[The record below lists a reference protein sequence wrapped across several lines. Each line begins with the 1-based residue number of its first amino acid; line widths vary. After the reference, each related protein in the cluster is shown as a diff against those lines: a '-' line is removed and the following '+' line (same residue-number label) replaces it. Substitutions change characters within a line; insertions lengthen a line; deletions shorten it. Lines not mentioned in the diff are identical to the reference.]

1 MFHINALPNSPSI
14 CVLGENDLKEL
25 SSTGKELQAT
35 VTSGLNMWRAPEGN
49 GVTTSTGE
57 VWLGACRRYD
67 DRTSRRLAAWDWIQM
82 NFAAFAQSMQTSVS
96 AELSENPR

>member
-1 MFHINALPNSPSI
+1 MESP
-14 CVLGENDLKEL
+14 LR
-25 SSTGKELQAT
+25 Q
-35 VTSGLNMWRAPEGN
+35 
-49 GVTTSTGE
+49 GE
-57 VWLGACRRYD
+57 VWLGVCRRYD